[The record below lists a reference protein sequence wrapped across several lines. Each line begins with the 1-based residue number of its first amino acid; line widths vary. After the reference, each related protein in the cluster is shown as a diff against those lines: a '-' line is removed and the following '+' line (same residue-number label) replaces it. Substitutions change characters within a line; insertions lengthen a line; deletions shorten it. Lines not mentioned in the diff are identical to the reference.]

1 MKFLKKYKIY
11 ERNNLSIDEYIDVF
25 KDELIN
31 FIDDSILEIEKDD
44 NYNFLVNINTY
55 NRIPKF
61 KNMENIKTFY
71 KNEFS
76 YLNSLTQILNNLKVK
91 FPNLI
96 ESFIEIKIN
105 LISIKYSLSSSKEEY
120 DIFELVNNKLI
131 KLKEDKIKSF
141 FKKGIVKS
149 IKYYRDEGYTFRDI
163 IKIKMDPKKVGFPE
177 ILSKRSLEEE
187 DEILNL
193 IKNIFEDDKHFELK
207 SYCFNDREVYF
218 EILIRHPY
226 RSINLLSAWGDD

>member
-120 DIFELVNNKLI
+120 DIFELVNNRLI

-163 IKIKMDPKKVGFPE
+163 IKIKMDPKTIKKIDGD
-177 ILSKRSLEEE
+177 EE

-193 IKNIFEDDKHFELK
+193 IKNIFEDDIHFELK
-207 SYCFNDREVYF
+207 SYCFNNTEVYF
-218 EILIRHPY
+218 KILIKEPY
-226 RSINLLSAWGDD
+226 RSINLSSALD